1 MSPLLFAALLA
12 ASSAAVPETPPRQA
26 VVIMHGLARDAAS
39 MDKLAVAVRSAGYAA
54 FNLDYPSTRA
64 EPAEL
69 IALLRGAVA
78 RCCATAPRLHFVTH
92 SLGGLIVRAFLA
104 ETPPANLGRVVM
116 LAPPNHGSEIVD
128 LLGGVWPFPRFFG
141 PTAVQLG
148 TARDSFPNRLP
159 EPSYEVGIIAGDR
172 PVNPLGAM
180 VIPGSDDGGVS
191 LEGAKLGKMA
201 DFLSVHESH
210 SRIMRSPEVAAQVL
224 NFLHR
229 GSFAHADDAAG
240 PGL

>member
-39 MDKLAVAVRSAGYAA
+39 MDKLAGAVKSAGYAA

-64 EPAEL
+64 APAEL
-69 IALLRGAVA
+69 TALLRAAVA
-78 RCCATAPRLHFVTH
+78 RCCGTAPRLHFVTH

-128 LLGGVWPFPRFFG
+128 LLGGVWPFTKFFG

-191 LEGAKLGKMA
+191 LEGAKLGKMS

-224 NFLHR
+224 NFLR
-229 GSFAHADDAAG
+229 CGSFAHPDAAAG